1 MDKDIWRTRGSLAT
15 YPRYPVSQSPLSS
28 SLHCSCR
35 RVHHHEVPHVH
46 PLPLH
51 PLLLPRRGPR
61 VCQIPTTREPWRD
74 RASRGTEPPRRA
86 SSRGQMSSVPGLCWH
101 AQHICVRQL
110 HHPSGLPQST
120 NGRYHCNNN
129 KLSVKMAVFQV
140 LDYSRQFRWIVS
152 PKYKFGIINILQSS
166 TKPSELLSKL

>member
-1 MDKDIWRTRGSLAT
+1 MDKDIWTTRRSLAT
-15 YPRYPVSQSPLSS
+15 YPRYPVSQSPLLS

-51 PLLLPRRGPR
+51 PLGPRCARSQRRGNLGGTGHVGGQNHLAGPAAAGR
-61 VCQIPTTREPWRD
+61 CPPFPGCAGTR
-74 RASRGTEPPRRA
+74 G
-86 SSRGQMSSVPGLCWH
+86 
-101 AQHICVRQL
+101 ICVRQL